1 MPAKKKSDDDE
12 LDAATELMVR
22 LNVLERDNQRL
33 REELKEKDKL
43 LWEKERELMA
53 SAEEE
58 KKRRER
64 VLYANIAS
72 YKAELK
78 AGRLSKE
85 LYEFMRDRPDTKTT
99 RRNIVEAFK
108 AYRRARREKVNEDL
122 TFGKMLEEMKA
133 ILAEN
138 EGELEG
144 ELEGDE

>member
-144 ELEGDE
+144 DE